1 MCTNYV
7 SNFKSIGQFVPELL
21 KFKVERAGQ
30 NYCFDGGLK
39 KKKNS
44 KLVVLSSALENDEK
58 SSNSLRYA

>member
-21 KFKVERAGQ
+21 KFKVERVGQ
-30 NYCFDGGLK
+30 NYCFDGSL

>member
-7 SNFKSIGQFVPELL
+7 SNFKSTGQFVPELL

-39 KKKNS
+39 KKNS